1 MSNKNGNVHVI
12 NRETG
17 SIIRYK
23 CSADKNL
30 CDLRLKILAH
40 LLFIKAHRAVGLF
53 GNDYDLSLPSIKRLK
68 FGKAKNNL
76 NSPEWS
82 NSM

>member
-30 CDLRLKILAH
+30 CDLRLEILAH

-68 FGKAKNNL
+68 KTNFGTKYFFHVVVYL
-76 NSPEWS
+76 T
-82 NSM
+82 

>member
-30 CDLRLKILAH
+30 CDLRLEILAH
-40 LLFIKAHRAVGLF
+40 LLFIKAHH
-53 GNDYDLSLPSIKRLK
+53 YDLSLPSIKRLK
-68 FGKAKNNL
+68 KQKII
-76 NSPEWS
+76 
-82 NSM
+82 